1 MEVFER
7 AATVRLKSIHGRSL
21 RADGNR
27 KSVSQTGDGRDVATV
42 WNVEQVTGGD
52 AVRFKSMHD
61 LYLAETDF
69 AYILGL
75 TGKKV
80 IQSYSSKADS
90 AVEWQ
95 PISQG
100 KYVKLKTRKGTFL
113 RANGVMIPG
122 YRNSVTHDIPESPAT
137 QSWILWE
144 VQVVESI
151 TRQPP
156 VEEAPIHLQS
166 FFREKEN
173 VSLSPYVSIDSDVT
187 IPTFKSED
195 EEEVRK
201 LAQITL
207 STEREQ
213 FSPKIVLSPAKSQ
226 NSFDGNGSPTMASP
240 GRKGQMSPNERPRA
254 LQRPQ
259 RVSVRHSNDYE
270 EEERPRT
277 PPQRGFESHYD
288 AYEVRPRTSVSHF
301 DAEEERP
308 RTSPRVSMNRFDVEQ
323 VSPTTPRKK
332 HRNSLR
338 DRDRGQGHEERVT
351 PSSPSKRQ
359 SGSPREQS
367 LSARSSSS
375 SSSSSS
381 LNPDSH
387 RIFYTV
393 TNENGASPENTD
405 WGSFVFDSS
414 SVSELKEELQKRT
427 GINEDIL
434 VGIRS
439 PLSSKLSVYREELL
453 PEGVAVMLEVVKVNS
468 PVGRMLSKPHSVRTV
483 YSRGNS
489 TDFQDSVR

>member
-1 MEVFER
+1 MELELF
-7 AATVRLKSIHGRSL
+7 SL
-21 RADGNR
+21 
-27 KSVSQTGDGRDVATV
+27 
-42 WNVEQVTGGD
+42 
-52 AVRFKSMHD
+52 HC
-61 LYLAETDF
+61 
-69 AYILGL
+69 
-75 TGKKV
+75 
-80 IQSYSSKADS
+80 
-90 AVEWQ
+90 
-95 PISQG
+95 
-100 KYVKLKTRKGTFL
+100 
-113 RANGVMIPG
+113 
-122 YRNSVTHDIPESPAT
+122 
-137 QSWILWE
+137 
-144 VQVVESI
+144 VQ
-151 TRQPP
+151 
-156 VEEAPIHLQS
+156 LQS
-166 FFREKEN
+166 FYTEKEN

-338 DRDRGQGHEERVT
+338 DRDRGQGHERVT
-351 PSSPSKRQ
+351 PSP
-359 SGSPREQS
+359 PREQS
-367 LSARSSSS
+367 LSARSSSSS

-414 SVSELKEELQKRT
+414 SVSELKEELQRRT

-468 PVGRMLSKPHSVRTV
+468 PGKSLISLSQFP
-483 YSRGNS
+483 
-489 TDFQDSVR
+489 D

>member
-1 MEVFER
+1 
-7 AATVRLKSIHGRSL
+7 
-21 RADGNR
+21 
-27 KSVSQTGDGRDVATV
+27 
-42 WNVEQVTGGD
+42 
-52 AVRFKSMHD
+52 
-61 LYLAETDF
+61 
-69 AYILGL
+69 
-75 TGKKV
+75 
-80 IQSYSSKADS
+80 
-90 AVEWQ
+90 
-95 PISQG
+95 
-100 KYVKLKTRKGTFL
+100 
-113 RANGVMIPG
+113 MIPG

-144 VQVVESI
+144 VQVVES
-151 TRQPP
+151 P

-166 FFREKEN
+166 FYTEKEN

-277 PPQRGFESHYD
+277 PPQRGFERHYD
-288 AYEVRPRTSVSHF
+288 AYEVRPRTSVNHF

-338 DRDRGQGHEERVT
+338 DRDRGQGHERVT
-351 PSSPSKRQ
+351 PSP
-359 SGSPREQS
+359 PREQS

-414 SVSELKEELQKRT
+414 SVSELKEELQRRT

>member
-1 MEVFER
+1 
-7 AATVRLKSIHGRSL
+7 
-21 RADGNR
+21 
-27 KSVSQTGDGRDVATV
+27 
-42 WNVEQVTGGD
+42 
-52 AVRFKSMHD
+52 
-61 LYLAETDF
+61 
-69 AYILGL
+69 
-75 TGKKV
+75 
-80 IQSYSSKADS
+80 
-90 AVEWQ
+90 
-95 PISQG
+95 
-100 KYVKLKTRKGTFL
+100 
-113 RANGVMIPG
+113 
-122 YRNSVTHDIPESPAT
+122 
-137 QSWILWE
+137 
-144 VQVVESI
+144 
-151 TRQPP
+151 
-156 VEEAPIHLQS
+156 
-166 FFREKEN
+166 
-173 VSLSPYVSIDSDVT
+173 
-187 IPTFKSED
+187 
-195 EEEVRK
+195 
-201 LAQITL
+201 
-207 STEREQ
+207 
-213 FSPKIVLSPAKSQ
+213 
-226 NSFDGNGSPTMASP
+226 
-240 GRKGQMSPNERPRA
+240 
-254 LQRPQ
+254 
-259 RVSVRHSNDYE
+259 
-270 EEERPRT
+270 
-277 PPQRGFESHYD
+277 
-288 AYEVRPRTSVSHF
+288 VSHF

-468 PVGRMLSKPHSVRTV
+468 PGKSLISLRQFP
-483 YSRGNS
+483 G
-489 TDFQDSVR
+489 

>member
-1 MEVFER
+1 MELEIF
-7 AATVRLKSIHGRSL
+7 SL
-21 RADGNR
+21 N
-27 KSVSQTGDGRDVATV
+27 
-42 WNVEQVTGGD
+42 
-52 AVRFKSMHD
+52 
-61 LYLAETDF
+61 
-69 AYILGL
+69 
-75 TGKKV
+75 
-80 IQSYSSKADS
+80 
-90 AVEWQ
+90 
-95 PISQG
+95 
-100 KYVKLKTRKGTFL
+100 YV
-113 RANGVMIPG
+113 
-122 YRNSVTHDIPESPAT
+122 
-137 QSWILWE
+137 Q
-144 VQVVESI
+144 
-151 TRQPP
+151 
-156 VEEAPIHLQS
+156 LQS
-166 FFREKEN
+166 FYREKEN

-187 IPTFKSED
+187 IPTFKSETLYSSGD

-226 NSFDGNGSPTMASP
+226 NSFDGNGSPTTASS
-240 GRKGQMSPNERPRA
+240 GRKGQMSPNERRRA

-277 PPQRGFESHYD
+277 PSQRGFESHYD

-308 RTSPRVSMNRFDVEQ
+308 RTSPRVSMNRFDVEEL
-323 VSPTTPRKK
+323 SPTTPRKK

-338 DRDRGQGHEERVT
+338 DRDRGQAHERVT
-351 PSSPSKRQ
+351 LSSPSKRQ
-359 SGSPREQS
+359 TGSPREQS
-367 LSARSSSS
+367 LSARSSS

-405 WGSFVFDSS
+405 WGSFVLDSS

-453 PEGVAVMLEVVKVNS
+453 PEGVAVMLEVIKVNS
-468 PVGRMLSKPHSVRTV
+468 PGKSLISLLQFP
-483 YSRGNS
+483 G
-489 TDFQDSVR
+489 

>member
-1 MEVFER
+1 MELELF
-7 AATVRLKSIHGRSL
+7 SL
-21 RADGNR
+21 
-27 KSVSQTGDGRDVATV
+27 
-42 WNVEQVTGGD
+42 
-52 AVRFKSMHD
+52 H
-61 LYLAETDF
+61 
-69 AYILGL
+69 
-75 TGKKV
+75 
-80 IQSYSSKADS
+80 
-90 AVEWQ
+90 
-95 PISQG
+95 
-100 KYVKLKTRKGTFL
+100 YV
-113 RANGVMIPG
+113 
-122 YRNSVTHDIPESPAT
+122 
-137 QSWILWE
+137 Q
-144 VQVVESI
+144 
-151 TRQPP
+151 
-156 VEEAPIHLQS
+156 LQS
-166 FFREKEN
+166 FYREKEN
-173 VSLSPYVSIDSDVT
+173 VSLSPYVSIDSDV
-187 IPTFKSED
+187 PTFKSETLYSSDD

-201 LAQITL
+201 LAQINL

-213 FSPKIVLSPAKSQ
+213 LLPNIVLSPAKSQ
-226 NSFDGNGSPTMASP
+226 NSFDGNGSPTMASR
-240 GRKGQMSPNERPRA
+240 GRKGQMSPNGRPRA

-277 PPQRGFESHYD
+277 PPQRGFENHYD
-288 AYEVRPRTSVSHF
+288 AYEVRPRRSVSHF

-308 RTSPRVSMNRFDVEQ
+308 RTSPRVSMNRFDAEE

-338 DRDRGQGHEERVT
+338 DRDRGQGHERVT
-351 PSSPSKRQ
+351 PSSPSKRL

-405 WGSFVFDSS
+405 WGSFVFNSS

-453 PEGVAVMLEVVKVNS
+453 PEGVAVMLEVIKVSS

-489 TDFQDSVR
+489 TELRDSVR

>member
-1 MEVFER
+1 MELELF
-7 AATVRLKSIHGRSL
+7 SL
-21 RADGNR
+21 
-27 KSVSQTGDGRDVATV
+27 
-42 WNVEQVTGGD
+42 
-52 AVRFKSMHD
+52 H
-61 LYLAETDF
+61 
-69 AYILGL
+69 
-75 TGKKV
+75 
-80 IQSYSSKADS
+80 
-90 AVEWQ
+90 
-95 PISQG
+95 
-100 KYVKLKTRKGTFL
+100 YV
-113 RANGVMIPG
+113 
-122 YRNSVTHDIPESPAT
+122 
-137 QSWILWE
+137 Q
-144 VQVVESI
+144 
-151 TRQPP
+151 
-156 VEEAPIHLQS
+156 LQS

-187 IPTFKSED
+187 IPTFKSETLYSSDD

-207 STEREQ
+207 STEREHLL
-213 FSPKIVLSPAKSQ
+213 PKIVLSPAKSQ
-226 NSFDGNGSPTMASP
+226 NSFDGNGSPTIASS

-288 AYEVRPRTSVSHF
+288 AYEVRPRISVSHF

-308 RTSPRVSMNRFDVEQ
+308 RTSPRVSMNRFDVEE

-338 DRDRGQGHEERVT
+338 HRDRGQAHERVT
-351 PSSPSKRQ
+351 PSSASKRQ

-381 LNPDSH
+381 LNPGSH

-405 WGSFVFDSS
+405 WGSFVLDSS

-453 PEGVAVMLEVVKVNS
+453 PEGVAVMLEVIKVNS
-468 PVGRMLSKPHSVRTV
+468 PGKSLISLLQFPV
-483 YSRGNS
+483 
-489 TDFQDSVR
+489 

>member
-1 MEVFER
+1 MELELF
-7 AATVRLKSIHGRSL
+7 SL
-21 RADGNR
+21 
-27 KSVSQTGDGRDVATV
+27 
-42 WNVEQVTGGD
+42 
-52 AVRFKSMHD
+52 HC
-61 LYLAETDF
+61 
-69 AYILGL
+69 
-75 TGKKV
+75 
-80 IQSYSSKADS
+80 
-90 AVEWQ
+90 
-95 PISQG
+95 
-100 KYVKLKTRKGTFL
+100 
-113 RANGVMIPG
+113 
-122 YRNSVTHDIPESPAT
+122 
-137 QSWILWE
+137 
-144 VQVVESI
+144 VQ
-151 TRQPP
+151 
-156 VEEAPIHLQS
+156 LQS
-166 FFREKEN
+166 FYREKEN

-338 DRDRGQGHEERVT
+338 DRDRGQGHERVT

-381 LNPDSH
+381 SLNPDSH

-393 TNENGASPENTD
+393 TNENGASPEDTD

-468 PVGRMLSKPHSVRTV
+468 PGKSLISLRQFP
-483 YSRGNS
+483 G
-489 TDFQDSVR
+489 

>member
-1 MEVFER
+1 MELEIF
-7 AATVRLKSIHGRSL
+7 SL
-21 RADGNR
+21 
-27 KSVSQTGDGRDVATV
+27 
-42 WNVEQVTGGD
+42 
-52 AVRFKSMHD
+52 H
-61 LYLAETDF
+61 
-69 AYILGL
+69 
-75 TGKKV
+75 
-80 IQSYSSKADS
+80 
-90 AVEWQ
+90 
-95 PISQG
+95 
-100 KYVKLKTRKGTFL
+100 YV
-113 RANGVMIPG
+113 
-122 YRNSVTHDIPESPAT
+122 
-137 QSWILWE
+137 Q
-144 VQVVESI
+144 
-151 TRQPP
+151 
-156 VEEAPIHLQS
+156 LQS

-187 IPTFKSED
+187 IPTFKSETHYSSD
-195 EEEVRK
+195 NEEEVRK

-226 NSFDGNGSPTMASP
+226 NSFDGNGSPTMVSP
-240 GRKGQMSPNERPRA
+240 GKKGQMSPNERPRA

-308 RTSPRVSMNRFDVEQ
+308 RTSPRVSMNRFDVEE

-338 DRDRGQGHEERVT
+338 DRDRGQGHERVI
-351 PSSPSKRQ
+351 PSSPSKRE

-367 LSARSSSS
+367 LSSRSS

-468 PVGRMLSKPHSVRTV
+468 PGKRLISLLQFP
-483 YSRGNS
+483 G
-489 TDFQDSVR
+489 

>member
-1 MEVFER
+1 MELELF
-7 AATVRLKSIHGRSL
+7 SL
-21 RADGNR
+21 
-27 KSVSQTGDGRDVATV
+27 
-42 WNVEQVTGGD
+42 
-52 AVRFKSMHD
+52 HC
-61 LYLAETDF
+61 
-69 AYILGL
+69 
-75 TGKKV
+75 
-80 IQSYSSKADS
+80 
-90 AVEWQ
+90 
-95 PISQG
+95 
-100 KYVKLKTRKGTFL
+100 
-113 RANGVMIPG
+113 
-122 YRNSVTHDIPESPAT
+122 
-137 QSWILWE
+137 
-144 VQVVESI
+144 VQ
-151 TRQPP
+151 
-156 VEEAPIHLQS
+156 LQS

-259 RVSVRHSNDYE
+259 RVSVRHPNDYE

-468 PVGRMLSKPHSVRTV
+468 PGKSLISLRQFP
-483 YSRGNS
+483 G
-489 TDFQDSVR
+489 